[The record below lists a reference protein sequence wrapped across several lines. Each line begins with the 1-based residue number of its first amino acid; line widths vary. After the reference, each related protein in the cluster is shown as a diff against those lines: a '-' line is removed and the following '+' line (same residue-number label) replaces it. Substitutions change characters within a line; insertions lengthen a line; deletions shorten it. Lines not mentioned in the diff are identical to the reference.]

1 MAIPV
6 FQRQNKFAPVIFVQK
21 GGTAP
26 FPWPGKPQAVI
37 AIFQLATIITGQRHT
52 AGITAQPRDE
62 GRFPPT
68 RTAQAKITF
77 DLIATKCAA
86 WRIDQVQSDL
96 KRPHAHP
103 IIFGMNASLTDRPA
117 LLRNRAHAL
126 KAPALFL
133 HETAADEINDRL
145 GMVNKSFNA
154 PAVVSGFPEAW
165 QKWFSDATCVADDDT
180 LFLEESAHDLVIHA
194 MCLHWANDP
203 VGQLIQAR
211 RALKPDGLFLGIFFG
226 GETLHELRASLAQA
240 EADLTGGLSPRVAP
254 MGEIRDLGALLQ
266 RAGFALPVADYLPL
280 KASYLSPLHLMRDL
294 RAMGETSALAAR
306 PRHAMRRA
314 VMLRACE
321 LYAETFGTE
330 DGRVS
335 ATFDLMVMT
344 GWAPDESQPQP
355 LRPGTATARLADAL
369 GTRETPLKD

>member
-1 MAIPV
+1 L
-6 FQRQNKFAPVIFVQK
+6 
-21 GGTAP
+21 
-26 FPWPGKPQAVI
+26 PWPGHPHTIIAVLG
-37 AIFQLATIITGQRHT
+37 FTPVITGQRHA
-52 AGITAQPRDE
+52 AGVAAQPGNK

-68 RTAQAKITF
+68 RTAEAEITI
-77 DLIATKCAA
+77 DLLATKGAA
-86 WRIDQVQSDL
+86 RRIDQTQRRL
-96 KRPHAHP
+96 KSPRAHP
-103 IIFGMNASLTDRPA
+103 IVPLMQQPLTDRPA
-117 LLRNRAHAL
+117 LLRNRARAMT
-126 KAPALFL
+126 APALFL
-133 HETAADEINDRL
+133 HESAAGEIKDRL

-154 PAVVSGFPEAW
+154 PAVVSGFPKAW
-165 QKWFSDATCVADDDT
+165 QDWFPDATCIVDEDT
-180 LFLEESAHDLVIHA
+180 LELEESAHDLVVHA

-280 KASYLSPLHLMRDL
+280 KASYESPLHLMREL
-294 RAMGETSALAAR
+294 RGMGETSALAAR
-306 PRHAMRRA
+306 PRHATRRS

-321 LYAETFGTE
+321 LYAETFASP
-330 DGRVS
+330 DGRVP
-335 ATFDLMVMT
+335 ATFDLMVLT

-355 LRPGTATARLADAL
+355 LRPGSATARLADAL
-369 GTRETPLKD
+369 GTQESPLKD